1 MLRLRKRPSGPG
13 AGGRGAEVNPARVRV
28 TMPTA
33 RVEEAGTAP
42 VLTVSATYG
51 AGGSVVAPALAHR
64 LGLPLVDRL
73 VSPDLAHGAVTSGE
87 ALSEAE
93 EKATPGNRFFSYL
106 ARAAPFGA
114 TIVPPLVDVDDDEV
128 VRRRAEA
135 PIADLRNGGGG
146 VVLGRA
152 AAVVLG
158 DAPAT
163 YHVRLDGPP
172 DRRAEKA
179 AIIEGIPLE
188 RARERLAETDRARA
202 AYVRRLYHTDPSDRS
217 LYHLVVDTTVMDLA
231 DVVDLVLVAARGA
244 LGIG

>member
-1 MLRLRKRPSGPG
+1 M
-13 AGGRGAEVNPARVRV
+13 
-28 TMPTA
+28 TTA
-33 RVEEAGTAP
+33 WVEEAGTAP

-51 AGGSVVAPALAHR
+51 AGGSVVAPEVADR

-73 VSPDLAHGAVTSGE
+73 VSPDLAHGAVASGE

-93 EKATPGNRFFSYL
+93 ERATPGNRFFSYL

-135 PIADLRNGGGG
+135 PIAELRNGRGG

-158 DAPAT
+158 DSPGT

-172 DRRAEKA
+172 ERRAQKA
-179 AIIEGIPLE
+179 ALIEGIPLE
-188 RARERLAETDRARA
+188 RAQERLTETDRARA
-202 AYVRRLYHTDPSDRS
+202 AYVRRLYHADPSDRT
-217 LYHLVVDTTVMDLA
+217 LYHLLVDTTVMELA
-231 DVVDLVLVAARGA
+231 HVVELVVVAARGA
-244 LGIG
+244 LHFG